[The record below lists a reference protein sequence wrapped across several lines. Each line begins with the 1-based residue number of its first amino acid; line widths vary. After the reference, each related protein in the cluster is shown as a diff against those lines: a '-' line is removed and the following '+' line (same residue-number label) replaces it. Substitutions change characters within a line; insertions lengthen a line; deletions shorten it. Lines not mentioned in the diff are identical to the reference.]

1 MSTVLAIGFL
11 FGVIHLFIQF
21 GRHECVCEEFEE
33 TVLDVESRLQ
43 WARER
48 PRFPFGMKA
57 QMEVSG
63 ELLGRAKNLWQNHKW
78 HQAYRVAMQ
87 SQKAIDKAQSIYSS
101 VIRSPQ
107 KKGDDWN
114 TK

>member
-1 MSTVLAIGFL
+1 MSTILAIGFL

-33 TVLDVESRLQ
+33 TILDVESRLQ

-63 ELLGRAKNLWQNHKW
+63 ELLGRAKSLWQNNKW
-78 HQAYRVAMQ
+78 HQAYQVAIQ
-87 SQKAIDKAQSIYSS
+87 SQKAIDRAQSIYSS
-101 VIRSPQ
+101 VIKSQ
-107 KKGDDWN
+107 VSKDDDK
-114 TK
+114 TAS